1 MRVLKLCHVAN
12 KAREIATDIHRKE
25 RLFVVLYLVLAGK
38 EGAAKSIYGYK
49 RYKQELL
56 CMKCRKLDKK

>member
-12 KAREIATDIHRKE
+12 KAGEIATDKHRKE
-25 RLFVVLYLVLAGK
+25 GLFVVLPLVLAGK
-38 EGAAKSIYGYK
+38 KGAAKSIYGYK
-49 RYKQELL
+49 RYKQGLL